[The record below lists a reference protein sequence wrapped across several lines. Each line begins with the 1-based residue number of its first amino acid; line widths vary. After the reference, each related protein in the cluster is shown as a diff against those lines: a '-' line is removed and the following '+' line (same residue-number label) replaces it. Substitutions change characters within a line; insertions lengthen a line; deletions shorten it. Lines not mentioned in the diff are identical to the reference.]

1 MKDNYQEKYNMDRDL
16 IWEAYG
22 QVHEQVP
29 LPATDMTQSDAIPGQ
44 TGHPSLRQVE
54 QLFAQGPGASGG
66 EVQQQV
72 AALEIARDQLE
83 QEMPTLA
90 QAVEKDMATA
100 QAGNPVQMDP
110 GGDYASQVKWQSA
123 KDAWTIVSKK
133 AQEIAPVA
141 QSMGIHMGTLLES
154 LVAMARMIT
163 ELHNKHG
170 LVIDESWGVV
180 AKEVGKA
187 AATAAASK
195 AAENLADRATKKD
208 EELEE
213 ASHDCKKSHPDSSH
227 AEWKKKNVKEEGTDG
242 ETGDLTS
249 REKMLLAQDAEKKG
263 KKVLKG
269 DVPDAVQ
276 KENCPFADEDSL
288 EGDPL
293 ELDRIEDGD
302 TEGRMAKKDLYKLA
316 KYASE
321 LHNMIE
327 DGEDLEGW
335 VQAKIAKAADYIGA
349 VFHFM
354 DYDEARDEDSE
365 HGKVQVSDIE
375 DIL

>member
-22 QVHEQVP
+22 NVNEQVP
-29 LPATDMTQSDAIPGQ
+29 LPATDMTQSDTIPGQ
-44 TGHPSLRQVE
+44 TGHPVLRQVN
-54 QLFAQGPGASGG
+54 QLFARGPGASGG

-90 QAVEKDMATA
+90 QAVEQDMATA
-100 QAGNPVQMDP
+100 QSGNPVQMDP

-123 KDAWTIVSKK
+123 KDAWTVVSKK
-133 AQEIAPVA
+133 AQEISPVA

-154 LVAMARMIT
+154 LVSMARMIT

-170 LVIDESWGVV
+170 IVLDESWGVI

-187 AATAAASK
+187 AATAAATK
-195 AAENLADRATKKD
+195 AAENLADKATKKEEVD
-208 EELEE
+208 E
-213 ASHDCKKSHPDSSH
+213 SHNCDEDHPNDSHEDW
-227 AEWKKKNVKEEGTDG
+227 EKENI
-242 ETGDLTS
+242 
-249 REKMLLAQDAEKKG
+249 KQ
-263 KKVLKG
+263 
-269 DVPDAVQ
+269 
-276 KENCPFADEDSL
+276 ENCPFADEEVDPL
-288 EGDPL
+288 GEPL
-293 ELDRIEDGD
+293 ELDR
-302 TEGRMAKKDLYKLA
+302 
-316 KYASE
+316 
-321 LHNMIE
+321 IE

-354 DYDEARDEDSE
+354 DYDEQRDEDSE